1 MKRVI
6 TLLLLALHMANQYS
20 ITISNEADAVLK
32 RCKEHRLKVSQAIST
47 AIETL
52 GFDALARL
60 CANQRSLEFYRK
72 ETNGDDDE

>member
-1 MKRVI
+1 
-6 TLLLLALHMANQYS
+6 MANQYS

-32 RCKEHRLKVSQAIST
+32 RCKDHGLKTSQAISA

-60 CANQRSLEFYRK
+60 VTNQRIITSYRVQ
-72 ETNGDDDE
+72 EEDE